1 MLLQFKGFEPKDFDV
16 FAIEGLEPRMEALIA
31 NLRVKLTQ
39 LGEDF
44 VPILS
49 DLTGEEMFAHVAK
62 HARRKTNPPHDSWV
76 AWSRNKKGYK
86 MYPHFQIGA
95 WNTHAFVQF
104 GIIYESP
111 MKGVFAEQML
121 AHLDEIKKT
130 LPGHYLWYPDHMNP
144 QGMVM
149 SEMAQEDYERIAHR
163 LANQKNGEVMIG
175 TILPREEAVKLS
187 PEAFLSFATETFQTL
202 APLYQLAFSTVEV

>member
-1 MLLQFKGFEPKDFDV
+1 MQFTGFEPQDFDV
-16 FAIEGLEPRMEALIA
+16 FTIDGLQPRMDALIA

-39 LGEDF
+39 LGVDCT
-44 VPILS
+44 PLLS
-49 DLTGEEMFAHVAK
+49 ELTGEEMFAHVAK

-76 AWSRNKKGYK
+76 AWSKNKKGYK

-95 WNTHAFVQF
+95 WNTHAFIQF

-121 AHLDEIKKT
+121 VHLDEIKQT
-130 LPGHYLWYPDHMNP
+130 LPSHYLWYPDHMNP

-149 SEMAQEDYERIAHR
+149 SEMEQADYDRIAHR

-175 TILPREEAVKLS
+175 TTIPRDEAIQLS
-187 PEAFLSFATETFQTL
+187 PEAFLARATEVFQTL
-202 APLYQLAFSTVEV
+202 APLYQLAFSTVSV

>member
-1 MLLQFKGFEPKDFDV
+1 MNFTGFAREDFDL

-39 LGEDF
+39 LGQDF
-44 VPILS
+44 EPILTE
-49 DLTGEEMFAHVAK
+49 LTGEEMFAHVAK

-76 AWSRNKKGYK
+76 AWSKSKKGYK

-95 WNTHAFVQF
+95 WQTHAFVQF

-111 MKGVFAEQML
+111 MKGVFAEQMIS
-121 AHLDEIKKT
+121 HLEEIKQT
-130 LPGHYLWYPDHMNP
+130 LPDHYLWYPDHMNP
-144 QGMVM
+144 KGMVM
-149 SEMAQEDYERIAHR
+149 SEMELEDFERIAHR

-175 TILPREEAVKLS
+175 IIIPRAQAIKLS
-187 PEAFLSFATETFQTL
+187 PKAFVKRATETFRTL